1 MISVLYVDDEVMLL
15 DICKVFLERSG
26 ELQVEVTPSATHAL
40 DLITSKKFDAVVSDY
55 QMLEMDGIAL
65 LKEVRSRSPELPF
78 IIFTGKGREEVVIEA
93 INNGADFYLQKG
105 GDPKSQF
112 VELEHKIKQA
122 VRRRRAEAALQ
133 ESEQRFRR
141 IAERSSDLVMI
152 IDEHDLPVY
161 VSPSVQTILGFSTD
175 DIIGHRYDEIVVSPE
190 DVGQIKCALSMN
202 REGIPTEKVSFGIT
216 RKNGTAAILEAQGVP
231 IIEEGKFRGVQIEM
245 HDVTERIRAE
255 RALKESESRYRTMFE
270 STGTAMII
278 IEEDTTVSLANSEF
292 LRLTGYSREDIDSR
306 KSWTEFVAREDLERL
321 LAQHRLRRE
330 RREDALRQYEF
341 RLVTKTGQVRNI
353 LVTVEIIPETQKSV
367 ASLIDIT
374 SLRKVEE
381 ELERKN
387 KEIATAYQRLALAEE
402 AIRHTID
409 DKPLPCGHLHNNELA
424 A

>member
-1 MISVLYVDDEVMLL
+1 MHLLPIDELRVFAGRGRAPGIPVPRPKLPTFLCGGGSSSCSVNATIPFPGTITMQESFVFSNARIVQHHEIPAPRKTRLSVLYVDDEP
-15 DICKVFLERSG
+15 VFLDLCKIYLERGG
-26 ELQVEVTPSATHAL
+26 EISLTCSTSPYEAL
-40 DLITSKKFDAVVSDY
+40 ELLKETRFDVIVSDY
-55 QMLEMDGIAL
+55 QMPDLDGIGF
-65 LKEVRSRSPELPF
+65 LKQLNERNCTIPF
-78 IIFTGKGREEVVIEA
+78 ILFTVRGRDEVLLEA
-93 INNGADFYLQKG
+93 ISHGATFYLQKG

-112 VELEHKIKQA
+112 GELIHTIK
-122 VRRRRAEAALQ
+122 EAAK
-133 ESEQRFRR
+133 RR
-141 IAERSSDLVMI
+141 QAE
-152 IDEHDLPVY
+152 
-161 VSPSVQTILGFSTD
+161 
-175 DIIGHRYDEIVVSPE
+175 EI
-190 DVGQIKCALSMN
+190 
-202 REGIPTEKVSFGIT
+202 
-216 RKNGTAAILEAQGVP
+216 
-231 IIEEGKFRGVQIEM
+231 
-245 HDVTERIRAE
+245 
-255 RALKESESRYRTMFE
+255 LKESESRYHTMFE

-353 LVTVEIIPETQKSV
+353 FVTVEIIPETQRSI

-374 SLRKVEE
+374 SLRKAEE

-387 KEIATAYQRLALAEE
+387 TEIADAYQRLALAEE

>member
-1 MISVLYVDDEVMLL
+1 MHLLPIDELRVFAGRGRAPDIPVPRPKLPTFLCGGGSSSCSVNATIPFPGTITMQESFVFSNARIVEHHEIPAPQKNRLSVLYVDDEP
-15 DICKVFLERSG
+15 VFLDLCKIYLERGG
-26 ELQVEVTPSATHAL
+26 EISLTCSTSPYEAL
-40 DLITSKKFDAVVSDY
+40 ELLKETRFDVIVSDY
-55 QMLEMDGIAL
+55 QMPDLDGIGF
-65 LKEVRSRSPELPF
+65 LKQLNERNCTIPF
-78 IIFTGKGREEVVIEA
+78 ILFTVRGRDEVLLEA
-93 INNGADFYLQKG
+93 ISHGATFYLQKG

-112 VELEHKIKQA
+112 GELIHTIK
-122 VRRRRAEAALQ
+122 EAAK
-133 ESEQRFRR
+133 RR
-141 IAERSSDLVMI
+141 QAE
-152 IDEHDLPVY
+152 
-161 VSPSVQTILGFSTD
+161 
-175 DIIGHRYDEIVVSPE
+175 EI
-190 DVGQIKCALSMN
+190 
-202 REGIPTEKVSFGIT
+202 
-216 RKNGTAAILEAQGVP
+216 
-231 IIEEGKFRGVQIEM
+231 
-245 HDVTERIRAE
+245 
-255 RALKESESRYRTMFE
+255 LKESESRYHTMFE

-341 RLVTKTGQVRNI
+341 RLITKTGQVRNI
-353 LVTVEIIPETQKSV
+353 FVTVEIIPETQRSI

-374 SLRKVEE
+374 SLRKAEE

-387 KEIATAYQRLALAEE
+387 TEIADAYQRLALAEE

>member
-1 MISVLYVDDEVMLL
+1 MHLLPIDELRVFAGRGRAPDIPVPRPKLPTFLCGGGTSSCSVDATIPFPGTITMQESFVFSDARIVEHHENLAAQKNRLSVLYVDDEP
-15 DICKVFLERSG
+15 VFLDLCKIYLERGG
-26 ELQVEVTPSATHAL
+26 EISLTCTTSPYEAL
-40 DLITSKKFDAVVSDY
+40 DLLKASRFDVIVSDY
-55 QMLEMDGIAL
+55 QMPDLDGIGF
-65 LKEVRSRSPELPF
+65 LKQLNERNCTIPF
-78 IIFTGKGREEVVIEA
+78 ILFTVRGRDEVLLEA
-93 INNGADFYLQKG
+93 ISHGVTFYLQKG

-112 VELEHKIKQA
+112 AELIHTIK
-122 VRRRRAEAALQ
+122 EAAKKRQ
-133 ESEQRFRR
+133 
-141 IAERSSDLVMI
+141 AE
-152 IDEHDLPVY
+152 
-161 VSPSVQTILGFSTD
+161 
-175 DIIGHRYDEIVVSPE
+175 EI
-190 DVGQIKCALSMN
+190 
-202 REGIPTEKVSFGIT
+202 
-216 RKNGTAAILEAQGVP
+216 
-231 IIEEGKFRGVQIEM
+231 
-245 HDVTERIRAE
+245 
-255 RALKESESRYRTMFE
+255 LKESESRYHTIFE

-330 RREDALRQYEF
+330 IREDALRQYEF

-402 AIRHTID
+402 AICHTID